1 MVYSILWREN
11 MTNQYVP
18 QPNVYLSA
26 LWHICYH
33 VVIDVVWHLCINDG
47 VVYVYVT
54 HSASTATATTTTYS
68 FCFSSL
74 FFQRLLLCC
83 SCHLTRSITVLKN
96 DLCISF
102 ICRSEARL
110 HTDRRFRQKSFPC
123 RPAFDRSEIG
133 IEWDSGHSQI
143 CNHDAAQSSGK
154 ALSWWPIF
162 FEGV

>member
-1 MVYSILWREN
+1 MRQTRPELWVAPSKQFCLQPSLECRQWWRRSDIGRQ
-11 MTNQYVP
+11 TVP
-18 QPNVYLSA
+18 YTGRS
-26 LWHICYH
+26 HRKRT
-33 VVIDVVWHLCINDG
+33 
-47 VVYVYVT
+47 VT
-54 HSASTATATTTTYS
+54 VTTTTTYS

-74 FFQRLLLCC
+74 FFLRLFLCR
-83 SCHLTRSITVLKN
+83 SCHLTRSVTVVKN

-110 HTDRRFRQKSFPC
+110 HTDRRFRQESFPC
-123 RPAFDRSEIG
+123 RPAFDWSEIG